1 MVCSPLFVARRETP
15 PLLEPVDQPLHPVAF
30 TGDCPVEGSCA
41 PLVALPRDG
50 DADAAPSQI
59 GPDLPTAVALVT
71 DNPVGSQSW
80 TPTASSCNCPLL
92 HQPFKRR
99 RLVTLARRQ
108 HKGDRLSV
116 SLAAEV
122 DIALVDARQP
132 PTVGL
137 PLSHWS
143 PKVSLPIQ
151 SQRYHVHQRRRANYL
166 VARRR
171 DSLGPK
177 R

>member
-15 PLLEPVDQPLHPVAF
+15 PLLEPVDQPLYPVAF
-30 TGDCPVEGSCA
+30 TVDCPVEGSCA
-41 PLVALPRDG
+41 PLVALARDG

-80 TPTASSCNCPLL
+80 TPTATSCNCPLL
-92 HQPFKRR
+92 HQPLKHR

-122 DIALVDARQP
+122 DFGAESPLAAAKCLGFWVPFFAPAACWWARM
-132 PTVGL
+132 TVA
-137 PLSHWS
+137 ST
-143 PKVSLPIQ
+143 
-151 SQRYHVHQRRRANYL
+151 
-166 VARRR
+166 
-171 DSLGPK
+171 
-177 R
+177 